1 MCVRP
6 NGVCAHSLCFNPP
19 PHPSRPPS
27 EAIPSTTLLLSE
39 SSLVRDFSNSTLNQS
54 SILTLENN
62 VDISNNHEE
71 NNLDI
76 VIDTVAE
83 NNGAANLSNDDLVP
97 VHPVLPESSSVN
109 NAAEFTLNIDES
121 NERTTA
127 KKFEGMNE
135 NELAL
140 EFQKRNM
147 KIGRIK
153 KKDTFIKKLREY
165 EETQK

>member
-1 MCVRP
+1 M
-6 NGVCAHSLCFNPP
+6 
-19 PHPSRPPS
+19 
-27 EAIPSTTLLLSE
+27 
-39 SSLVRDFSNSTLNQS
+39 
-54 SILTLENN
+54 
-62 VDISNNHEE
+62 DISNNHEE

-109 NAAEFTLNIDES
+109 NAAEFTINNDES
-121 NERTTA
+121 NVETAA
-127 KKFEGMNE
+127 KKFEDMNE

-153 KKDTFIKKLREY
+153 KKDTFVKKLREY
-165 EETQK
+165 EETQN